1 MAAND
6 LSTEKRP
13 IPSWAEV
20 YQPGTLASQQR
31 QAEQQ
36 AAQIANPPAW
46 VNLMLPPGD
55 PRRKRAVWQQ
65 INPGVPYPEDGQ

>member
-1 MAAND
+1 MPTND
-6 LSTEKRP
+6 LSAEKRP

-20 YQPGTLASQQR
+20 YRAGTLASQQR

-46 VNLMLPPGD
+46 TLPRND
-55 PRRKRAVWQQ
+55 PRALRARWES
-65 INPGVPYPEDGQ
+65 INPGIPYPEGA

>member
-1 MAAND
+1 MATND

-46 VNLMLPPGD
+46 ALQMLPRDD
-55 PRRKRAVWQQ
+55 PRALRARWEI